1 MNAKLSLILREKRR
15 KWMKEV
21 MMKKKNIINREKSMN
36 AKLSLIL
43 REKRRK
49 WMKEVMMKKKI

>member
-1 MNAKLSLILREKRR
+1 
-15 KWMKEV
+15 

-43 REKRRK
+43 REKMRK
-49 WMKEVMMKKKI
+49 WIKEVMMKKKYN

>member
-1 MNAKLSLILREKRR
+1 MNAKLSLILREKMR

-21 MMKKKNIINREKSMN
+21 MMKKKKIINREKSMN

-43 REKRRK
+43 RGKRRK
-49 WMKEVMMKKKI
+49 WMKGEMMNETS